1 VLLVLF
7 ICVRLWKDKTMA
19 RQKKYIEATK
29 HLTKRV
35 PASQLQKCHE
45 IIDEYLTPFE
55 APKVDK
61 TETDQ
66 PRNTPTNEQG

>member
-1 VLLVLF
+1 
-7 ICVRLWKDKTMA
+7 MA
-19 RQKKYIEATK
+19 RNKKYIEATK

-61 TETDQ
+61 EEL
-66 PRNTPTNEQG
+66 PRNTTTNERPNQPRPDR

>member
-1 VLLVLF
+1 
-7 ICVRLWKDKTMA
+7 MA

-55 APKVDK
+55 APKS
-61 TETDQ
+61 EPIEQ
-66 PRNTPTNEQG
+66 PRNTPTNERNN

>member
-1 VLLVLF
+1 
-7 ICVRLWKDKTMA
+7 MA
-19 RQKKYIEATK
+19 RNKKYIEATK

-61 TETDQ
+61 EDQ
-66 PRNTPTNEQG
+66 PRNTSTDDNPNQP

>member
-1 VLLVLF
+1 
-7 ICVRLWKDKTMA
+7 MA
-19 RQKKYIEATK
+19 RNKKYIEATK

-55 APKVDK
+55 APKDDK
-61 TETDQ
+61 TESELT
-66 PRNTPTNEQG
+66 RNTQTNDHPNQP

>member
-1 VLLVLF
+1 VLFVLF
-7 ICVRLWKDKTMA
+7 ICVRLWKDKTMP

-35 PASQLQKCHE
+35 PASQLSKCHE

-55 APKVDK
+55 APKS
-61 TETDQ
+61 EPIEQ
-66 PRNTPTNEQG
+66 PRNTPTNEQR

>member
-1 VLLVLF
+1 MLF
-7 ICVRLWKDKTMA
+7 ICVRLLKDKTMA

-55 APKVDK
+55 APKS
-61 TETDQ
+61 EPIEQ
-66 PRNTPTNEQG
+66 ARNTPTNEQDTNN

>member
-1 VLLVLF
+1 MLF
-7 ICVRLWKDKTMA
+7 ICVRLWKDNTMP

-35 PASQLQKCHE
+35 PASQLTKCHE

-55 APKVDK
+55 APKSEPIEQPK
-61 TETDQ
+61 TDDPNQ
-66 PRNTPTNEQG
+66 P